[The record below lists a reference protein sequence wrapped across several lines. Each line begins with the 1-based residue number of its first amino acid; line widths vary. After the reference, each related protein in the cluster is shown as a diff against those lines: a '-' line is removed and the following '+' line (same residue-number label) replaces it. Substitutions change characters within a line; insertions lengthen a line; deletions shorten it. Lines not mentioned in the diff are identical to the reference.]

1 MDLEADEYEQMSES
15 DTTHIPSISPHTC
28 QEIKMSE

>member
-15 DTTHIPSISPHTC
+15 DTTHILSISLRTC
-28 QEIKMSE
+28 QEIKLSE